1 MKNIVIFASGRGSN
15 AQKIIAYF
23 KDSDQVNI
31 RCIIA
36 SKQTAGVLD
45 LAKANEISSLVLDK
59 QNFNNTDDI
68 LTTLKECKTDLIV
81 LAGFLWKIPLYLVK
95 AYPKKIVNIH
105 PALLPKYGGK
115 GMYGHHI
122 HKAVKEAKE
131 KESGI
136 TIHYVN
142 EIYDDGE
149 IIYQTST
156 ELSNDMTADDI
167 GAAVLKLE
175 HKHFPRIIDKILL
188 P

>member
-15 AQKIIAYF
+15 AQKIITYF
-23 KDSDQVNI
+23 RDSDRVNI
-31 RCIIA
+31 TCIIA
-36 SKQTAGVLD
+36 SKKTAGVLD
-45 LAKANEISSLVLDK
+45 LAAANEIPSIVLEK
-59 QNFNNTDDI
+59 NSFIKTDHI
-68 LTTLKECKTDLIV
+68 VETLNDLETDLII
-81 LAGFLWKIPLYLVK
+81 LAGFLWKIPPYLVK
-95 AYPKKIVNIH
+95 AFPKKIVNIH

-122 HKAVKEAKE
+122 HKAVKKAGDL
-131 KESGI
+131 ESGI

-149 IIYQTST
+149 ILFQTATDITS
-156 ELSNDMTADDI
+156 DMTADDI

-175 HKHFPRIIDKILL
+175 HEHFPKIIDKILF